1 MAMIHLLVGSTLGAA
16 EYVAEHIAEKLR
28 LAGHQTRMHYPAQ
41 LAKLAAHDGD
51 ILLVVT
57 STHGAGDIPDNLQPF
72 AHELAQ
78 QTPDLSHC
86 FFAVVGLGDSNY
98 DTFCEG
104 GKKMEQLLDH
114 CRAIPLGERFDI
126 DVTQYDIPED
136 AADLWLT
143 RWLPLLPSV

>member
-1 MAMIHLLVGSTLGAA
+1 MTMIHLLVGSTLGAA
-16 EYVAEHIAEKLR
+16 EYVAEHIEEKLQQ
-28 LAGHQTRMHYPAQ
+28 AGYQTRMHYPAQ
-41 LAKLAAHDGD
+41 LDNLAAHD
-51 ILLVVT
+51 
-57 STHGAGDIPDNLQPF
+57 GDIPDNLQPF

>member
-1 MAMIHLLVGSTLGAA
+1 M
-16 EYVAEHIAEKLR
+16 
-28 LAGHQTRMHYPAQ
+28 
-41 LAKLAAHDGD
+41 
-51 ILLVVT
+51 VT